1 VSILA
6 AAVSSALAALAA
18 AARCARCRH
27 VGGAPRRRQPPHGR
41 CARPRPRSPRGGG
54 LRGGEEGAV
63 VSRNVRAFTLS
74 VALGASLGV
83 AAYCAAGREPLGC
96 ALASCAAVAC
106 VVALRSLR
114 GAP

>member
-1 VSILA
+1 M
-6 AAVSSALAALAA
+6 
-18 AARCARCRH
+18 
-27 VGGAPRRRQPPHGR
+27 
-41 CARPRPRSPRGGG
+41 
-54 LRGGEEGAV
+54 
-63 VSRNVRAFTLS
+63 SRNVRAFTLS